1 MENKVQQLRMYVEQ
15 AQKFLKEYDEAKQSM
30 IVVVDLAEVEV
41 PSEQDARQE
50 KGKDALAEYWIQYYA
65 LQRKARGDARDTNS
79 LVQLSL
85 QKEAERVLKQ
95 F

>member
-1 MENKVQQLRMYVEQ
+1 MENKVQQLRTYVEQ

-30 IVVVDLAEVEV
+30 IVGELPEVEV

-65 LQRKARGDARDTNS
+65 LQRKSRGDARDTNS